1 MGSSNSKKKLY
12 KSKTVFRPMSKVAL
26 DEIKKHY
33 MVSSTALGRGAFGK
47 VFKAQ
52 SLTDENFRVAIKV
65 LNKKNMKEKD
75 IEELGGEVQILNQ
88 LDHKNIVR
96 YYEVY
101 EDKKSLYLVMEYCS
115 GSNLYERLT
124 YQGIKYSETE

>member
-1 MGSSNSKKKLY
+1 
-12 KSKTVFRPMSKVAL
+12 MSKVAL

-33 MVSSTALGRGAFGK
+33 KINSTALGKGAFGK

-52 SLTDENFRVAIKV
+52 SITDENFRVAIKV
-65 LNKKNMKEKD
+65 LSKKKMNAKD

-88 LDHKNIVR
+88 LDHKNIVN

-101 EDKKSLYLVMEYCS
+101 EDKKSLYLVMEY
-115 GSNLYERLT
+115 
-124 YQGIKYSETE
+124 